1 MRPTFLPAIERDVK
15 LLLGVA
21 LVSALCLVACRTTYR
36 VVTAPV
42 RIFHHEKPEPA
53 TDVVNP
59 GTPVAPTPT
68 PAPRVVERRTTE
80 PAPSRPTRTSQS
92 TPKPAASPRT
102 ETAVH
107 FPTAKPVPSKPGYV
121 FSPSDP
127 SKYVDVTGYP
137 SGSKVKDP
145 YSGKIFLV
153 P

>member
-1 MRPTFLPAIERDVK
+1 MMIAT
-15 LLLGVA
+15 A
-21 LVSALCLVACRTTYR
+21 LAFACAGCHTAYR

-42 RIFHHEKPEPA
+42 RVFHHETPSA
-53 TDVVNP
+53 AADVTTNP
-59 GTPVAPTPT
+59 GMPVAATPT
-68 PAPRVVERRTTE
+68 PRVVERRTTE
-80 PAPSRPTRTSQS
+80 SPPPRRPTQTTVTTQA
-92 TPKPAASPRT
+92 TPKPAATPRT
-102 ETAVH
+102 ETAAQ
-107 FPTAKPVPSKPGYV
+107 FPTAKPVPNKSGYV